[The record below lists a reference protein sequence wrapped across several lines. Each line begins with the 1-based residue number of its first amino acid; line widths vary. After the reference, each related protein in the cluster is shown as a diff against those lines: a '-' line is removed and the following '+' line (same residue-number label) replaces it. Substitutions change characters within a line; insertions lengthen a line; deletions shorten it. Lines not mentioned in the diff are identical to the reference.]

1 MSRPHPS
8 PDGSAQ
14 KVLVRRF
21 LCATSVCSVS
31 LWCVFARN
39 SSTTETQR
47 TQRLHREE
55 RYFDFLCK
63 ASPDLLCRS
72 FSLCLAI
79 VVLLIALKSSAA
91 QTAPIALE
99 LSKPIECTINAGET
113 HSYTLNLRSGQYA
126 HLTVDQRGVDVV
138 VSIYTPDGTKV
149 AQVDMP
155 NGDKGVEPV
164 FLVAETSGAY
174 RVEVLSTSPKKAG
187 NYEVKL
193 EELRAAT
200 EPDRNH
206 VAAQRLFTE
215 AKALRNERTQRSYQ
229 QAIEKYDA
237 AFVIW
242 QNVNEKLMQAFTLH
256 EAGNIY
262 GDIGE
267 FQKAIDSHTKAAALY
282 KEAKS
287 PRGEAAVT
295 VNIGWVY
302 GELGDT
308 QNRLAMYDRAAAI
321 YQTVGDIDP
330 VLISNFGSTYA
341 KLGQYQR
348 ALDIHLRVLEMRRP
362 LGEPLGLGITLRNIG
377 DCYEH
382 LGNKQKALDSFNESL
397 PFLEKAGN
405 HFYTAST
412 LVNLGLIHESLG
424 QKEKALDYFNQS
436 LKIRQ
441 RISDERGV
449 GNALFYIAR
458 VERDLGHLSE
468 ARKQIEAALTLV
480 ERLRTR
486 VASQQLRATFFASVQ
501 QFREFYIALLMR
513 LHKENPSLR
522 LDVAAFNA
530 SETGRARS
538 LLELLNEAN
547 AEIHQGVDPELLKRK
562 RSLEQSIAEKAES
575 QTRLLRDKPTEE
587 QIAAAAKE
595 IAGLTAEYELVE
607 ARIRDTSPQY
617 AALTQPLPL
626 TLEETQKQVLDSE
639 TLLLEYS
646 LGDQKSFL
654 WAVTPDSV
662 KTYEL
667 PNRAVIEPLARRVY
681 ELLTARNQRVANET
695 LEQRRQRLE
704 SADAEY
710 SKTAANLSQILL
722 GPAAAELKS
731 KRLLIVSDGVLQFV
745 PFTGLPDP
753 TNAQPLMLAH
763 EIVTAPSTAVVA
775 RLRQETTNLKPA
787 PKTLAVFADPVFS
800 NDDSRVLT
808 ARLAHAARDEKN
820 SGEDAVRSAS
830 EVGLGDLRRLR
841 FSRQEADEITRYAT
855 NDLKLEA
862 VDFQANRTLATS
874 AELGQYQI
882 VHFATHGLINNTH
895 PELSGVVLS
904 LVDEKGR
911 PQNGFLRLYDL
922 YNLRL
927 SADLV
932 VLSACQTALGKEIRG
947 EGLVGLTRG
956 FMYAGAPRVVAS
968 LWQIDAR
975 ATAEFM
981 KRFYEG
987 MLGQKLRPAAAL
999 RAAQASMSKDPRW
1012 HQPHYWAAFTLQGEW
1027 K

>member
-1 MSRPHPS
+1 MPVLFKYKIRVTLKTEYLPGGGFMSRLLRS
-8 PDGSAQ
+8 P
-14 KVLVRRF
+14 
-21 LCATSVCSVS
+21 
-31 LWCVFARN
+31 N
-39 SSTTETQR
+39 
-47 TQRLHREE
+47 
-55 RYFDFLCK
+55 
-63 ASPDLLCRS
+63 LLCRS
-72 FSLCLAI
+72 VGLC
-79 VVLLIALKSSAA
+79 VLLIAGTLTSPAA
-91 QTAPIALE
+91 QLENQTALE
-99 LSKPIECTINAGET
+99 LSKAIARTINAGEAD
-113 HSYTLNLRSGQYA
+113 SYTLTLTSGQYA

-149 AQVDMP
+149 ARVDSP

-174 RVEVLSTSPKKAG
+174 RVEVLSTSPKMAG

-200 EPDRNH
+200 EADRNR
-206 VAAQRLFTE
+206 VAAQKLFTE
-215 AKALRNERTQRSYQ
+215 AKALRNERTRQSYQ

-242 QNVNEKLMQAFTLH
+242 QNLNEKLLQAFTLH
-256 EAGNIY
+256 EVGNIY
-262 GDIGE
+262 GDIGQ

-287 PRGEAAVT
+287 LRGEAAVT

-321 YQTVGDIDP
+321 YLTVGDIDP
-330 VLISNFGSTYA
+330 VLISNFGTTYA

-348 ALDIHLRVLEMRRP
+348 ALDIHQHVLEMRRP
-362 LGEPLGLGITLRNIG
+362 TGDPLGLGITLRNIG
-377 DCYEH
+377 DCYDH
-382 LGNKQKALDSFNESL
+382 LGDKQKALDSFNESL
-397 PFLEKAGN
+397 PFMEKAGN

-412 LVNLGLIHESLG
+412 LINLGRTYESLG
-424 QKEKALDYFNQS
+424 QTEKALDYYNQT
-436 LKIRQ
+436 LKVRQ
-441 RISDERGV
+441 TINDERGI
-449 GNALFYIAR
+449 GNTLFYIAR
-458 VERDLGHLSE
+458 AERDLGDLNK
-468 ARKQIEAALTLV
+468 ARKQIETALTLV

-486 VASQQLRATFFASVQ
+486 VASQQLRTTFFASVQ
-501 QFREFYIALLMR
+501 QLREFYIDLLMR
-513 LHKENPSLR
+513 LHKQDPSQR

-538 LLELLNEAN
+538 LLELLSEAN
-547 AEIHQGVDPELLKRK
+547 AEIHHGVDPQLLERK
-562 RSLEQSIAEKAES
+562 RDLEQSIADKAES
-575 QTRLLRDKPTEE
+575 QIRLLSEKHTEE
-587 QIAAAAKE
+587 QATAAAKE
-595 IAGLTAEYELVE
+595 IAALTSDYELTE
-607 ARIRDTSPQY
+607 ARIRETSPRY

-626 TLEETQKQVLDSE
+626 TLEETQKQVLDPE

-646 LGDQKSFL
+646 LGEQKSFL

-681 ELLTARNQRVANET
+681 ELLTARNQAVANET

-710 SKTAANLSQILL
+710 LKSAASLSQIIL

-745 PFTGLPDP
+745 PFSGLPDP
-753 TNAQPLMLAH
+753 TNAQPLMLDH

-775 RLRQETTNLKPA
+775 LLRQETTNRKPA

-800 NDDSRVLT
+800 TDDSRVVT
-808 ARLAHAARDEKN
+808 AKLAHAAREEKT
-820 SGEDAVRSAS
+820 SGTDAVRSAS

-874 AELGQYQI
+874 ADLGQYQI
-882 VHFATHGLINNTH
+882 IHFATHGLINNTH

-922 YNLRL
+922 YNLKL

-932 VLSACQTALGKEIRG
+932 VLSACQTALGKEVRG

-968 LWQIDAR
+968 LWQIDDR

-999 RAAQASMSKDPRW
+999 RAAQASMSKDARW
-1012 HQPHYWAAFTLQGEW
+1012 RQPHYWAAFTLQGEW